1 MTVWTKIVFPAIRIV
16 IWAIIAGALV
26 KIAFL
31 STPQAQNAD
40 DGLIPTS
47 DFSAPTYTVET
58 ADIVNNVEVT
68 ATVVTDPSVEV
79 KAGSEGYLGYW
90 AVPNGAD
97 VIEGQP
103 IAEIRKPIMS
113 QAREDEDGNVIEPAD
128 TGRFT
133 RQTLHAPLAGKLKY
147 VVELDEEVTKT
158 TVVFSVAPETLSV
171 EGDLS
176 PQDRYRL
183 LDDPKKAEV
192 KLDGGPAPF
201 TCKKLAIGND
211 VIAVEPNPEDDSGED
226 FYGYEGQ
233 AQNDSTTAVKMR
245 CPAPKKVR
253 LFAGLTGTMTV
264 LAGEAKGVVAVP
276 ITAVQGV
283 LETGRVWVIDPATG
297 EEVERDIKLG
307 LSDGEMIEVV
317 EGLEQGDSIRQFAP
331 GNMEELNPEEEGMIW

>member
-40 DGLIPTS
+40 DGLIPES
-47 DFSAPTYTVET
+47 DFSAPAYTVET

-68 ATVVTDPSVEV
+68 ATVVADPSVEV

-90 AVPNGAD
+90 AVPNGAE

-113 QAREDEDGNVIEPAD
+113 QAREDEDGNVTEPMD

-147 VVELDEEVTKT
+147 VVDLDDEVTKT
-158 TVVFSVAPETLSV
+158 TVVFSVAPESLSI

-211 VIAVEPNPEDDSGED
+211 VVTVESDPADDSGED
-226 FYGYEGQ
+226 YYGFTGQ
-233 AQNDSTTAVKMR
+233 ESGDTTAVKMR

-264 LAGEAKGVVAVP
+264 LAGDAKGVVAVP
-276 ITAVQGV
+276 VTAVQGV
-283 LETGRVWVIDPATG
+283 LETGRVWVIDPTTG
-297 EEVERDIKLG
+297 EETERDIKLG
-307 LSDGEMIEVV
+307 LSDGEMIQVV

-331 GNMEELNPEEEGMIW
+331 GNMEEINPEEEGMIW